1 MIVPWNQMANKPE
14 IVSYYNHTKAGA
26 DALNQKVQHYSAYRK
41 INRWPMAVFYSV
53 S

>member
-1 MIVPWNQMANKPE
+1 MANKPE
-14 IVSYYNHTKAGA
+14 IVSYYNYTKAGT
-26 DALNQKVQHYSAYRK
+26 DALDQKAQHYSADRK